1 MFLYAKRNPKVY
13 YIHIMVEKYT
23 LSVYSERKSLWMQM
37 TLFLNFFEP
46 FLVFQDLL
54 SVNRFARGKRMIN
67 YIDDKLI
74 ENTYLFCV
82 KRISYSEEAKDLSQD
97 ILCEALRAIRSGKSF
112 VSFYSWYWR
121 MARNKY
127 ADYIAC
133 KKDSAQPLECAMN
146 VAADVLHPIDKLIGE
161 EELSELNYALSRLSH
176 IRREILIR
184 FYLKEQSIAE
194 IADALEL
201 PIGTVKSRLFD
212 AKKNLKE
219 RLSNM
224 KQIGKSAYAPAQV
237 DWFWGYNCKDGDK
250 VMSQRIAQQISVICR
265 SEAKEICEIADE
277 MGVAAVYLEPILE
290 QMEDVGLVS
299 KPTHNKYLTNFCV
312 FPKGAYGEAG
322 GLACEVFYENHFP
335 ERICKI
341 MEGLA
346 EKIKGL
352 DFYGNDFEWKY
363 LMWLGYV
370 HAGTIIGHV
379 GTKYYLQK
387 YADKYLDEAERSY
400 RITMQYSLPEET
412 IDDSRRGET
421 KAVGWSN
428 LHQQF
433 KTAEYGLLEYV
444 NDFQMHPFPA
454 EGEEFEKGRDRWID
468 GNNIGLLLAL
478 AENPKPELN
487 DHQQEMA
494 AEFIKNG
501 LVVKTEEGL
510 RVMLPIVGK
519 AVLAQ
524 VNVMMTEALR
534 EVAEEYTDLVAKKVE
549 ELLLPYV
556 RKDLMSNF
564 IHWDMKMFFQPIPY
578 LLYYGMHETDS
589 LAIPKDY
596 NRSAAGL
603 MIVKL
608 DE

>member
-1 MFLYAKRNPKVY
+1 
-13 YIHIMVEKYT
+13 
-23 LSVYSERKSLWMQM
+23 
-37 TLFLNFFEP
+37 
-46 FLVFQDLL
+46 
-54 SVNRFARGKRMIN
+54 MIN

-74 ENTYLFCV
+74 ENTYLFCA
-82 KRISYSEEAKDLSQD
+82 KRISDSEEAKDLSQD
-97 ILCEALRAIRSGKSF
+97 ILCDALRAIRSGKSF

-133 KKDSAQPLECAMN
+133 KKNPTRPLECALN

-176 IRREILIR
+176 MRREILIR

-194 IADALEL
+194 IADALKL

-224 KQIGKSAYAPAQV
+224 KQIGKSAYAPAEV
-237 DWFWGYNCKDGDK
+237 NWFWGYNCKDADK
-250 VMSQRIAQQISVICR
+250 VMSQSIAQQISVICR
-265 SEAKEICEIADE
+265 SEAKEIGEIADE
-277 MGVAAVYLEPILE
+277 MGVAAVYLEPILV
-290 QMEDVGLVS
+290 QMENVGLVS
-299 KPTHNKYLTNFCV
+299 KPTHNKFLTNFCV
-312 FPKGAYGEAG
+312 FPNQVYEEAG
-322 GLACEVFYENHFP
+322 RLACEMFYEKQFP
-335 ERICKI
+335 ERISKI

-346 EKIKGL
+346 EKIKGM

-370 HAGTIIGHV
+370 DAGSVVGYL
-379 GTKYYLQK
+379 GTKYYLEK
-387 YADKYLDEAERSY
+387 YADKYPDEAERSY
-400 RITMQYSLPEET
+400 RITMLYSLPED
-412 IDDSRRGET
+412 INDDSERGET
-421 KAVGWSN
+421 KKVGWSN

-433 KTAEYGLLEYV
+433 KTAEYGVLEYV
-444 NDFQMHPFPA
+444 NNFELHPFPA

-478 AENPKPELN
+478 AENPKRELN

-501 LVVKTEEGL
+501 LVVKMEEGL
-510 RVMLPIVGK
+510 RVMLPIVSG
-519 AVLAQ
+519 VVMER
-524 VNVMMTEALR
+524 VNVMLVEALR
-534 EVAEEYTDLVAKKVE
+534 DVAEEYVDLVAKSVE

-564 IHWDMKMFFQPIPY
+564 IHWDMNEFFQPIPY

-589 LAIPKDY
+589 LAIPEDY
-596 NRSAAGL
+596 SRSAAGL
-603 MIVKL
+603 MIVKR
-608 DE
+608 DEK